1 LQNLQAN
8 RFASPSR
15 GCLEEGPDRVG
26 HPALLS
32 DHLAHVVGMDPGL
45 QDGGGLL
52 ARLAPHQAHFDVV
65 GMVHQVNGD
74 PSNQLHKPSLVHGYA
89 SFCFLLA
96 SNFCQTPARSSTWR
110 ALSDGWAPR
119 ESQSK
124 ARSSSTLISSASVL
138 AMGLYVPTGSMNRP
152 SRAAREPATTSRSK
166 GWCLA
171 PMRLRRIRTAT
182 SNHLLNLPPTPE
194 EAAPTLAALPAPDP
208 ASRLPHLPD
217 EGPGLLELFQQAIHI
232 LHLGAAP
239 GGNPPPAGAVDDLRV
254 PPFLGRH

>member
-1 LQNLQAN
+1 ASGTEGDRRSRAPPGPSPKHPRPSSPGPPSPTGAAHLLQNLQAN

-15 GCLEEGPDRVG
+15 GCLEEGPHRVG

-32 DHLAHVVGMDPGL
+32 DHLAHGVGLDPEP
-45 QDGGGLL
+45 
-52 ARLAPHQAHFDVV
+52 PHQAHFDVV

-138 AMGLYVPTGSMNRP
+138 AMGLYVPTVSMNRP
-152 SRAAREPATTSRSK
+152 SRAARESATTSR
-166 GWCLA
+166 
-171 PMRLRRIRTAT
+171 
-182 SNHLLNLPPTPE
+182 
-194 EAAPTLAALPAPDP
+194 
-208 ASRLPHLPD
+208 
-217 EGPGLLELFQQAIHI
+217 
-232 LHLGAAP
+232 
-239 GGNPPPAGAVDDLRV
+239 
-254 PPFLGRH
+254 